1 MVEIKKSATVNPGT
15 VNDLLLNCFKYPFV
29 LTLHYKEMKIEP
41 EQESNIDWF
50 PNLHNWVSLEH
61 SATINENDFTRKK

>member
-1 MVEIKKSATVNPGT
+1 M
-15 VNDLLLNCFKYPFV
+15 NCFKYPFV

-61 SATINENDFTRKK
+61 SATINKNDFTRKK